1 MIRFVS
7 RPRAVLLAL
16 LCALALMPALAQAQ
30 VTDLNAAINK
40 AGRERMLSQRMAKAY
55 LQLGQ
60 NVNMTRSRR
69 VLDASVA
76 LFDRQLV
83 ELKNYAPNADTRATS
98 LALEK
103 AWIAYKDV
111 LIGMAPS
118 QERAPQVL
126 QLSDEV
132 LALANTLTT
141 QFEALSG
148 TPAGRLVNLA
158 GRQRMLSQRMAK
170 LYQALH
176 WNLPAGRMRE
186 DLALARKEFSAAHA
200 ELEAAPL
207 NTDKLKRDLQ
217 LTSQQWF
224 FFQDALD
231 QKEQDAMTRAT
242 NVASTSERILEMMEE
257 VVSGYEAQR

>member
-1 MIRFVS
+1 
-7 RPRAVLLAL
+7 
-16 LCALALMPALAQAQ
+16 
-30 VTDLNAAINK
+30 
-40 AGRERMLSQRMAKAY
+40 
-55 LQLGQ
+55 
-60 NVNMTRSRR
+60 
-69 VLDASVA
+69 
-76 LFDRQLV
+76 
-83 ELKNYAPNADTRATS
+83 
-98 LALEK
+98 
-103 AWIAYKDV
+103 
-111 LIGMAPS
+111 
-118 QERAPQVL
+118 
-126 QLSDEV
+126 
-132 LALANTLTT
+132 
-141 QFEALSG
+141 
-148 TPAGRLVNLA
+148 
-158 GRQRMLSQRMAK
+158 MAK